1 MPAITVESDAWSAR
15 REHRAASPLPK
26 VWTLLDEVK
35 DPEIPVLS
43 LWDLGILQDVRE
55 QGGELIVTI
64 TPSYCGCPAMA
75 EIEADI
81 LARLNQAGW
90 QRARVETRLDPAWS
104 SDWMSPEARE
114 ALRGYGIAPPCEA
127 CVPGE
132 DQPPCPRCGSDQTRV
147 ISEFG
152 STACK
157 ALWQCADCAETF
169 DYFKPI

>member
-1 MPAITVESDAWSAR
+1 MPAIPVETEAWRAR
-15 REHRAASPLPK
+15 RRHREASPLAE
-26 VWTLLDEVK
+26 VWTLLDDVK

-55 QGGELIVTI
+55 QNGELIVII

-81 LARLNQAGW
+81 LARLKQAGW
-90 QRARVETRLDPAWS
+90 QRARVETRLSPAWS
-104 SDWMSPEARE
+104 TDWMSPEARE
-114 ALRGYGIAPPCEA
+114 ALRGYGIAPPCTVCA
-127 CVPGE
+127 PGQ
-132 DQPPCPRCGSDQTRV
+132 DHPDCPRCGSSDTRC

-157 ALWQCADCAETF
+157 SLWQCADCAETF